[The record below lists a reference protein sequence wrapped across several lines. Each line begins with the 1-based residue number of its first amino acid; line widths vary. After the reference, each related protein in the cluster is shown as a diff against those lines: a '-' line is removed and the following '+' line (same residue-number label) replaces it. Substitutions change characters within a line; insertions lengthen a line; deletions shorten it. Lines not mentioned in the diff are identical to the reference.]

1 MNRLTHLVLAI
12 AAIAIIPHSAFA
24 HVGIGATASF
34 IAGLEHPFSGLDHI
48 AAMVAVG
55 LWAALKGGR
64 ALWLWPVAFVSAML
78 CGGALGM
85 AYVAVPFVEPGILAS
100 VVVLGLLVALA
111 ADLPLPVGAAIIAMF
126 AIFHGHAH
134 GTEVAETMNGAKYM
148 AGFALSTAMLHLAGI
163 AAALSLA
170 HQGRTTAI
178 RATGAACVVLGL
190 ALAVGVV

>member
-78 CGGALGM
+78 IGGALGM

-134 GTEVAETMNGAKYM
+134 GAELPPGANAM
-148 AGFALSTAMLHLAGI
+148 AFSVGFVIATGLLHLAGI
-163 AAALSLA
+163 AFGLLGRWPRGRIAVRTMGGVIAVAGLVFLGRLA
-170 HQGRTTAI
+170 
-178 RATGAACVVLGL
+178 
-190 ALAVGVV
+190 